1 MQIVVTIPDE
11 LATAVVPAGQDAAR
25 AALEALGLRA
35 YQERRISEHEL
46 QQMLGME
53 SRFEVMEFLKLHLP
67 NFSEQTVEEIEG
79 DLALLERLR
88 EREKA
93 HHAA

>member
-1 MQIVVTIPDE
+1 MQIVVIIPDE
-11 LATAVVPAGQDAAR
+11 VAAAVVPEGQDAAR
-25 AALEALGLRA
+25 AALEGLGLRA

-46 QQMLGME
+46 QRMLGME
-53 SRFEVMEFLKLHLP
+53 SRFEGMDFLKLHLP
-67 NFSEQTVEEIEG
+67 SFSSQTVEEIEG

-93 HHAA
+93 DHAA